1 MPRVRAERTGDPVG
15 YRAFG
20 KRVARVGLFAWVGLC
35 AFSLRAG
42 VVITSV
48 TVDGKDVPHEGLKDP
63 AGGGLRPLRVRESAR
78 DVVFGFTEEP
88 FVGCPAARLRYKL
101 EGFDNAWRDLPQTM
115 RILLHFYDKKRQLIV
130 QNEFSIQGD
139 TPGWTGSPKTADYV
153 LRRDQ
158 VVVPE
163 RADSVK
169 IAFVSHG
176 GVVAVGIVCVDA
188 VKVQIERPGEKI
200 AIHDLSIIQGT
211 DATRPVDKET
221 NQNWMREGSRLDI
234 ARMATR
240 LLPEPHPVLV
250 LDDDDAVNYGNWSLA
265 VAFPICPGDQMTVEY
280 LIAHSI
286 GSSGPGEAHYTSLKP
301 GNYTLRVAA
310 FRSNGEATGEECTL
324 PVVIVPALYR
334 RTEFWLV
341 LAALAFVVA
350 LLSWRAVEVG
360 RMRRRVA
367 KMEREQE
374 LERERARIAKD
385 LHDDIGA
392 NLSQISILTT
402 LAGRQDAPVEERNGL
417 AEEAAAVARQTIRSF
432 DQIVWSI
439 NPRNDTVQSL
449 VQYLCNSA
457 EDLMASTGIR
467 CQLNAEGTFPEL
479 ALSPQARW
487 AVLMATKEALHNV
500 IKHSGATRVEV
511 RIGFADGVL
520 EVAVED
526 DGRGIE
532 EVATEPSTRLKS
544 VHPQVGESRAAHG
557 NGLRNMRQR
566 MGEVGG
572 ECQIGNQPDGGVQ
585 VVIRLRVAH
594 E

>member
-1 MPRVRAERTGDPVG
+1 M
-15 YRAFG
+15 
-20 KRVARVGLFAWVGLC
+20 ARMGLFAWVGLC

-48 TVDGKDVPHEGLKDP
+48 TVDGKEVPHEGLKDP
-63 AGGGLRPLRVRESAR
+63 AGGGLQPLRVQESAR
-78 DVVFGFTEEP
+78 DVVFRFAEEP
-88 FVGCPAARLRYKL
+88 FVGRPAARLRYRL
-101 EGFDNAWRDLPQTM
+101 EGYDKGWLDLPTKM
-115 RILLHFYDKKRQLIV
+115 RVLLHFRDKEKQIIF
-130 QNEFSIQGD
+130 QKEFFLEGE
-139 TPGWTGSPKTADYV
+139 TPGWTGSEETSEYV
-153 LRRDQ
+153 TRREQ
-158 VVVPE
+158 VLVPD
-163 RADSVK
+163 RADTVRV
-169 IAFVSHG
+169 AFVSHG
-176 GVVAVGIVCVDA
+176 GDVGVGVVGIDA
-188 VKVQIERPGEKI
+188 VRLSVEQPGETQPKVY
-200 AIHDLSIIQGT
+200 DLSVAQGT
-211 DATRPVDKET
+211 DVKSPSGVPS
-221 NQNWMREGSRLDI
+221 NWIREGSLLDI
-234 ARMATR
+234 ARLGVR
-240 LLPEPHPVLV
+240 LSPAPHPVLV
-250 LDDDDAVNYGNWSLA
+250 LNDDDAINYGNWSLGFG
-265 VAFPICPGDQMTVEY
+265 VPLQPGDRLTVEWQT
-280 LIAHSI
+280 AHSI
-286 GSSGPGEAHYTSLKP
+286 GCSGPGGARYVALKP
-301 GNYTLRVAA
+301 GTYTFRLAA

-341 LAALAFVVA
+341 LAAVAFVVA

-367 KMEREQE
+367 KMEREQA

-467 CQLNAEGTFPEL
+467 CQLNADGTFPEL

-532 EVATEPSTRLKS
+532 EVATEPSPRLKS

>member
-1 MPRVRAERTGDPVG
+1 
-15 YRAFG
+15 
-20 KRVARVGLFAWVGLC
+20 VARVGLFAWVGLC

-48 TVDGKDVPHEGLKDP
+48 TVDGKEVPREGLKDP

-78 DVVFGFTEEP
+78 DVVFRFAEDP
-88 FVGCPAARLRYKL
+88 AVQAPAARLRYKL
-101 EGFDNAWRDLPQTM
+101 EGYDTHWIDRPITM
-115 RILLHFYDKKRQLIV
+115 RLLLHFYDEKREIV
-130 QNEFSIQGD
+130 GQKEFFLVGE
-139 TPGWTGSPKTADYV
+139 TPGWRGNVEASEYV
-153 LRRDQ
+153 SRREQ
-158 VVVPE
+158 FIVPE
-163 RADSVK
+163 K
-169 IAFVSHG
+169 AFSLRLAAVSHG
-176 GVVAVGIVCVDA
+176 GSEGVGLIGIDA
-188 VKVQIERPGEKI
+188 VRVTIERTGE
-200 AIHDLSIIQGT
+200 AQPNVLDLSIQGS
-211 DATRPVDKET
+211 DVARPSGT
-221 NQNWMREGSRLDI
+221 PANWMREGSSLNI
-234 ARMATR
+234 AQLGMRS
-240 LLPEPHPVLV
+240 LPSPHPILV
-250 LDDDDAVNYGNWSLA
+250 LDDEDNLNYGNWSLDLWKKLELR
-265 VAFPICPGDQMTVEY
+265 PGDRLTVEW
-280 LIAHSI
+280 LTAHSI
-286 GSSGPGEAHYTSLKP
+286 GGSGSGWASYSSLKP
-301 GNYTLRVAA
+301 GVYTFRAA
-310 FRSNGEATGEECTL
+310 GFRSNGEATGAECTL

-334 RTEFWLV
+334 RSEFWLV
-341 LAALAFVVA
+341 LAAVAFVVA

-479 ALSPQARW
+479 ALNPQARW

-500 IKHSGATRVEV
+500 IKHSGAIRVEV

-520 EVAVED
+520 EVTVED

-532 EVATEPSTRLKS
+532 EVAAEPSTRLKP
-544 VHPQVGESRAAHG
+544 VHQQAGESRAAHG

-572 ECQIGNQPDGGVQ
+572 ECRIGNQPDGGVQ